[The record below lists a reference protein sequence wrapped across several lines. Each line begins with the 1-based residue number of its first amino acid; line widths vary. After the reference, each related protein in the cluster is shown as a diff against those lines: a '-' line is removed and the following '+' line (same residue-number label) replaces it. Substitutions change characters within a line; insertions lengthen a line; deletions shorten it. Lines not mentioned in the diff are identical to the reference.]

1 MSGQA
6 LAKVVTAEIAPIE
19 ELKGWAE
26 LAVKAQIIP
35 SNMNAFQAMVI
46 VQAGKEMGL
55 QPLQSLRSMSFIK
68 GRLTMSVQLQL
79 AMAKNR
85 GVTMDDPEEG
95 DGFCQVTLHR
105 GKESVTCNYTRE
117 DAKKAGL
124 IASGGNWD
132 KYERQMLRWRAIGDA
147 LRLIAP
153 DMTMNLLSPE
163 EAASIDPL
171 APLPVESLK
180 ELSPPPTTATHG
192 QIKGGPVPGNP
203 PGTAGLGGKEPE
215 KKDLQTMMNEL
226 QQLAEIAVDAG
237 LYPKDGDAIYAWTKY
252 VNKKTGK
259 EAGFYNV
266 ASLKFDWQ
274 ATAAID
280 KANAQL
286 NAKQPF
292 PTPDPDDNQDIDV

>member
-35 SNMNAFQAMVI
+35 SNMNAFQAMAI

-55 QPLQSLRSMSFIK
+55 QPLQSLRSMSFIQ

-85 GVTMDDPEEG
+85 GVTMDDPDEG
-95 DGFCQVTLHR
+95 DGYCEVTLHR
-105 GKESVTCNYTRE
+105 SKETVTCRYTHD

-124 IASGGNWD
+124 IKTGGNYE

-171 APLPVESLK
+171 APLPAESLK
-180 ELSPPPTTATHG
+180 ELAPPQRPAA
-192 QIKGGPVPGNP
+192 QPAPSEPKSQPASVPP
-203 PGTAGLGGKEPE
+203 AASPE
-215 KKDLQTMMNEL
+215 KKDDATLRRDLED
-226 QQLAEIAVDAG
+226 LANIAADAN
-237 LYPKDGDAIYAWTKY
+237 LYPTKGDAIYAWTSFEKDG
-252 VNKKTGK
+252 KKM
-259 EAGFYNV
+259 GFKDV
-266 ASLKFDWQ
+266 LKLKGWQMEKAIAKAS
-274 ATAAID
+274 AE
-280 KANAQL
+280 L
-286 NAKQPF
+286 NAAQPF